1 MCFINFLLINL
12 IAFYVKKSI
21 ILYIYL
27 ILIPFDQ
34 INLNKTKSD
43 LLIGRNKRSDWTP
56 LFFQKINR
64 ILFVYA
70 PLLQINL
77 QLLRGS

>member
-1 MCFINFLLINL
+1 MRFINFLLINL
-12 IAFYVKKSI
+12 IAFYVKKSTI
-21 ILYIYL
+21 FYIYL

-34 INLNKTKSD
+34 VELNKTKSD
-43 LLIGRNKRSDWTP
+43 LLIRKNKRSDRAP
-56 LFFQKINR
+56 LFFQKITR

-70 PLLQINL
+70 PPLQINS